1 MEHIVTHCNTYSSL
15 IVFYLVTNEDSNLP
29 LHGIW
34 AWGYIDRGGVG
45 SFTFCSVSNRESG
58 QGGAD
63 MVEGKDKKRRKPMV
77 KIPPKLSVVEGGS
90 VVALTRGQGR
100 NAFGLT
106 AKMEEF
112 CQGLAMRGETQAG
125 AYRAA
130 YDTSNMTPPNV
141 QNEAYKL
148 MQRPDI
154 IARVNMLC
162 AEKAARA
169 QHDSG
174 RIRSHVIE
182 SLHRESQD
190 PNNPPSVRVR
200 ALELLGK
207 LDVVGAFRE
216 RSVVEAEHAP
226 ASDLAQTL
234 QARLQALL
242 GKAS

>member
-1 MEHIVTHCNTYSSL
+1 MV
-15 IVFYLVTNEDSNLP
+15 DK
-29 LHGIW
+29 
-34 AWGYIDRGGVG
+34 
-45 SFTFCSVSNRESG
+45 
-58 QGGAD
+58 
-63 MVEGKDKKRRKPMV
+63 VEGKDKRGRKPV
-77 KIPPKLSVVEGGS
+77 AKSPPSFSVVQGDK

-200 ALELLGK
+200 SLELLGK
-207 LDVVGAFRE
+207 LDFVQVFKE
-216 RSVVEAEHAP
+216 RSVVETEHAQ
-226 ASDLAQTL
+226 ASDLSEVL
-234 QARLQALL
+234 QQRLTALL